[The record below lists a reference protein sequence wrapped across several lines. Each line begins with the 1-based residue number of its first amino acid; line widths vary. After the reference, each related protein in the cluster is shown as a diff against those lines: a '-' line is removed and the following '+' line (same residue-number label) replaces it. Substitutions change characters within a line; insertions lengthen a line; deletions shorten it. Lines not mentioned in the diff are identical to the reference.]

1 MLNKQE
7 LLLRIL
13 RTFLLSLLFAVVGF
27 SVGSFVPLE
36 WMIPLIIFQLGM
48 LIFAFFLRKRKKIS
62 YGFLFV
68 FTLLS
73 GVTMNPIISSYVT
86 EMGANLVLLGLV
98 STVVIFSA
106 LALYSWKSKRDFTFL
121 GGILLA
127 ALLALIIVSIFNIFF
142 PIGSMFMLIVTIGG
156 ILVFSGFILYDIS
169 VIKKMDLTEEDVP
182 LMALNLYL
190 DFINLFL
197 YILRLLGI
205 FSKD

>member
-73 GVTMNPIISSYVT
+73 GITMNPIISSYVT

-169 VIKKMDLTEEDVP
+169 VIKNLDINEDDIP